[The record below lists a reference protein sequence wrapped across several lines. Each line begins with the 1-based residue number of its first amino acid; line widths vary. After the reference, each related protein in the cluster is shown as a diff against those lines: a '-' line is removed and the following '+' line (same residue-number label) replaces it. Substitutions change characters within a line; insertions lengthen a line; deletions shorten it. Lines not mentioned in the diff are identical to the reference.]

1 MDGIEFEMDCMES
14 ASGCAA
20 VGAGGLGLPGAQR
33 LAAGSA
39 DLPLL
44 ACPVRGQH
52 LVARKV
58 PGGGHH
64 RGAGVWPVTDASQE
78 TGHQRAH
85 QQTQN
90 AVPPAVA
97 D

>member
-1 MDGIEFEMDCMES
+1 MDCMES

-44 ACPVRGQH
+44 ACLVRGQH

-64 RGAGVWPVTDASQE
+64 RGVGVRPLTDTSQE